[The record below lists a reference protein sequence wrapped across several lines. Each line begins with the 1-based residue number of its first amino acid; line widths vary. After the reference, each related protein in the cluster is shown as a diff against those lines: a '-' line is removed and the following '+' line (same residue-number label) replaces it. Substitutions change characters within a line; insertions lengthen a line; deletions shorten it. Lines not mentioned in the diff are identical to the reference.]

1 MELLN
6 LFIVLCFC
14 STTIA
19 LNLNPEEKIGAYLK
33 STLRNLTHD
42 EIIKQMELHF
52 LTMKLLVT
60 AQPRNWAHPKFAQ
73 HEADLI
79 PLDIDKAHLEE
90 LIDQIIENVKTNPYL
105 HEFLVKF
112 KGPGMDRLLL
122 HVEQDG
128 HWGLNDI
135 L

>member
-1 MELLN
+1 MIL
-6 LFIVLCFC
+6 
-14 STTIA
+14 
-19 LNLNPEEKIGAYLK
+19 P
-33 STLRNLTHD
+33 H
-42 EIIKQMELHF
+42 
-52 LTMKLLVT
+52 
-60 AQPRNWAHPKFAQ
+60 
-73 HEADLI
+73 
-79 PLDIDKAHLEE
+79 
-90 LIDQIIENVKTNPYL
+90 VKTNPYL